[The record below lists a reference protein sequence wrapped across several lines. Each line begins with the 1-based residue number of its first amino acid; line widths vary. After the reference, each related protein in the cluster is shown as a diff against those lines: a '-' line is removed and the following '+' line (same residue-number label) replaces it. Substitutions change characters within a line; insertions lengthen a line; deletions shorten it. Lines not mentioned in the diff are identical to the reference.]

1 MTNSVANCN
10 KCERVTVAGLTAV
23 TAWRHQEPNRHRR
36 PVIDEASAIKR
47 ELQDFLSDGYA
58 DDKKY
63 QAHHQEQKEQKLCDS
78 RRGRGNTG
86 KSEQRRD

>member
-1 MTNSVANCN
+1 
-10 KCERVTVAGLTAV
+10 
-23 TAWRHQEPNRHRR
+23 
-36 PVIDEASAIKR
+36 VIDEASAIKR

-78 RRGRGNTG
+78 RRGRGDTG